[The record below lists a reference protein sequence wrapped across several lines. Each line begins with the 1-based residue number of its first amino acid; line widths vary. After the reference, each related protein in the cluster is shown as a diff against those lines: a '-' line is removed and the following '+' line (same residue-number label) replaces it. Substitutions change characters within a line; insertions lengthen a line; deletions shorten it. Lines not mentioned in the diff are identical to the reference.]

1 MFGVGCWPVF
11 QGEFPVQC
19 LRARLALFLLL
30 TSIAGTA
37 GLLVASAE
45 PVTGD
50 ASDWPPVPSTG
61 MPDEVPACPTLPRLL
76 NSSRLLQTVD
86 LIAVRRF
93 YDAHG
98 QGCAWSPASAA
109 AMLDA
114 ISGFAD
120 HGFDP
125 ETLHKVRLEMLQGD
139 PDPMATA
146 TRDVLLTD
154 AAMKYARQMGRVLEP
169 PATPSLGSGPHS
181 QVKGGLLDDL
191 QQALRANMIGAWIS
205 GLSPP
210 HPAYALL
217 QQGLSRY
224 RRIAAAGG
232 WDALPISLSRAR
244 NRDFAAVRTRLHV
257 EGDLAMDD
265 GSSQLDDALR
275 AGVARFQWRN
285 GLLADGVLRSST
297 IQRLNISAGER
308 VASLALNLERLRQT
322 LPGLPDT
329 RVEVNLPAA
338 TAMLYRNGRRALR
351 MNAVIGT
358 RAHETPELASV
369 IDSIILNPTWTIPQ
383 SIVVN
388 EIKPALRRNPKYLVQ
403 NRMSWVKGQLVQ
415 APGPWNALGRVKF
428 DFPNPYAV
436 YLHDTPARALF
447 ADPERAASHGCVRL
461 ERPVELA
468 EALLSGDPHWDLA
481 ALNAAIAKGETRRIR
496 LREPM
501 PVVLTYQTAFAEADG
516 SIHFRPDVYGRDIK
530 LTLALSSRGAGSPA
544 APAP

>member
-1 MFGVGCWPVF
+1 MYGVGSWPVF
-11 QGEFPVQC
+11 HGEFPVQP
-19 LRARLALFLLL
+19 LRASLALFLLL
-30 TSIAGTA
+30 ASIAGTT
-37 GLLVASAE
+37 GLRAASAE

-50 ASDWPPVPSTG
+50 AHDWPPGLSTAISA
-61 MPDEVPACPTLPRLL
+61 EVPACPTLPRLL

-98 QGCAWSPASAA
+98 QGCAWSPANAA

-114 ISGFAD
+114 IAGFAD

-125 ETLHKVRLEMLQGD
+125 ESLHKMRLEVLQGD

-154 AAMKYARQMGRVLEP
+154 AAMKYASHMGRGLEP
-169 PATPSLGSGPHS
+169 LGTPSLGAGPDS
-181 QVKGGLLDDL
+181 QVRDGLIDSL
-191 QQALRANMIGAWIS
+191 QQALRANMIGVWIS

-210 HPAYALL
+210 HPAYVLL

-224 RRIAAAGG
+224 RKIAATGG

-244 NRDFAAVRTRLHV
+244 NLDFAALRTRLYA
-257 EGDLAMDD
+257 EGDLALDD
-265 GSSQLDDALR
+265 GSSQFDDALR
-275 AGVARFQWRN
+275 AGLARFQWRN

-358 RAHETPELASV
+358 RAHETPELSSF
-369 IDSIILNPTWTIPQ
+369 IDSIVLNPTWTIPQ

-388 EIKPALRRNPKYLVQ
+388 EIKPALRRNPRYLKQ
-403 NRMSWVKGQLVQ
+403 NKMSWVKGQLVQ
-415 APGPWNALGRVKF
+415 APGPWNALGRLKF

-447 ADPERAASHGCVRL
+447 AHPERAASHGCVRL

-468 EALLSGDPHWDLA
+468 EALLSGDPDWDLA
-481 ALNAAIAKGETRRIR
+481 AINAAIATGETRRIR
-496 LREPM
+496 LGEPM

-516 SIHFRPDVYGRDIK
+516 SIHFRPDVYGRDTK

-544 APAP
+544 TPLP